1 MRNVRTLQRPVRR
14 SLAAAALAVV
24 CLGGLGCHQ
33 HHYYYGSSGA
43 GPCPPGAGMGAVLP
57 SNVTVGPVCE
67 VPGAV
72 DVDSPV
78 VGARSTVVDDG
89 RARPRVVVSEPSRRS
104 SRFGW
109 RSSNPE
115 DVPAFTQIEGA
126 GNSTVK

>member
-1 MRNVRTLQRPVRR
+1 MRNARSLQRLVRR
-14 SLAAAALAVV
+14 SLAVAALAAV
-24 CLGGLGCHQ
+24 CIGGLGCHQ

-43 GPCPPGAGMGAVLP
+43 GPCPPGVGTVLP

-67 VPGAV
+67 VPSTV
-72 DVDSPV
+72 DVDSPA

-89 RARPRVVVSEPSRRS
+89 RAKPRVVVSEPARRS

-109 RSSNPE
+109 RSTNPE

-126 GNSTVK
+126 VNSTVR